1 MIVADTSV
9 WVEFLKGRQ
18 TYFLMF
24 STLLDQQQ
32 VVAVECVFG
41 ELLQGAKS
49 SREQS
54 IILGYWENL
63 PKQSE
68 YGLWVQAGETSM
80 MKRWHAKGV
89 GLIDA
94 FLLCFVRTY
103 GLQLWTLDKKLA
115 SIAEPQELFRFSG

>member
-1 MIVADTSV
+1 MIVVDTSV
-9 WVEFLKGRQ
+9 WVEFLKHRP
-18 TYFLMF
+18 TYFLPF

-54 IILGYWENL
+54 IILGYWNNL
-63 PKQSE
+63 PKRSE
-68 YGLWVQAGETSM
+68 SGLWVQAGNSSA
-80 MKRWHAKGV
+80 KNVWHAKGV

-94 FLLCFVRTY
+94 FLLRFVRAY
-103 GLQLWTLDKKLA
+103 DLQLWTLDKKLA
-115 SIAEPQELFRFSG
+115 SVAKPSELFSLSE

>member
-1 MIVADTSV
+1 MIVVDTSV

-18 TYFLMF
+18 DYFLPF

-63 PKQSE
+63 PNQSDR
-68 YGLWVQAGETSM
+68 GLWVEAGKVSM
-80 MKRWHAKGV
+80 NKKWHAKGV

-94 FLLCFVRTY
+94 FLLCFARTY

-115 SIAEPQELFRFSG
+115 SLAEPSELFSLSE